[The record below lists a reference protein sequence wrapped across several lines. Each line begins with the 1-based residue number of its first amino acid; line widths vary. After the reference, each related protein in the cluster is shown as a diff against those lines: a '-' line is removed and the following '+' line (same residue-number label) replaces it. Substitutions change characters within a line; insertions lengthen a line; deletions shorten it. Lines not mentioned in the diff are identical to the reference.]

1 MFSLKFWTWF
11 SYGEKRPAFLEF
23 RSSQGFIV
31 TAMSLAV
38 FTVSTPLPNNGF
50 LGLGSYRA
58 NGLAHQDIFLYG
70 LVCPCSFI

>member
-31 TAMSLAV
+31 SAMSLAV
-38 FTVSTPLPNNGF
+38 FTVSTPSIMTGF
-50 LGLGSYRA
+50 WDWEVIVLK
-58 NGLAHQDIFLYG
+58 D
-70 LVCPCSFI
+70 